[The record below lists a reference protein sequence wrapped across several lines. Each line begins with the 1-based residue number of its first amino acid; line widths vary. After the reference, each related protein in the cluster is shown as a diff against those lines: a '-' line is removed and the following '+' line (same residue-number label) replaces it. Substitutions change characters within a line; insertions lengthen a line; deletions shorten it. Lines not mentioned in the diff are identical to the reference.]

1 MQVHCGGPPGENL
14 GARGMKGLT
23 PMGHRSRQVIESVT
37 LIKPAYAYVH
47 IDLSRML
54 AIFSA
59 YRILGKHKAA

>member
-1 MQVHCGGPPGENL
+1 
-14 GARGMKGLT
+14 MKGLT
-23 PMGHRSRQVIESVT
+23 PMGHRSRRVIESVT

-59 YRILGKHKAA
+59 YRILGKHKAARFV